1 MRPTPRCSPTGADR
15 RVAGIPQTRSPDAV
29 PGPLPQTHLADT
41 TVWSKVRPR
50 PLLADWFNEEVR
62 SGRIATCD
70 IVVLELL
77 RSARNSQ
84 AFVSQSRLLALL
96 PGYPIAAAE
105 WARGAATAGGAG
117 TAPRYPA
124 RGSAHCGSGGVRSGA
139 AVALRPRLRPDRRSD
154 RAAGAVA
161 APRWVASL
169 IMGDP
174 QRAGFGRTRP
184 DAQARVRGR
193 SGCPEATRRAV
204 TGSRVGRKAAR
215 DQLRSGPRSPPGGV
229 PG

>member
-1 MRPTPRCSPTGADR
+1 M
-15 RVAGIPQTRSPDAV
+15 AGIPQTRSPDAV

-105 WARGAATAGGAG
+105 WARGHEVQQLLAAQGQHRGIPPTDLLIAAAAESAQVPLLHYDHDFDLIAGVTGQPVRWLLPAG
-117 TAPRYPA
+117 TLP
-124 RGSAHCGSGGVRSGA
+124 
-139 AVALRPRLRPDRRSD
+139 
-154 RAAGAVA
+154 
-161 APRWVASL
+161 
-169 IMGDP
+169 
-174 QRAGFGRTRP
+174 
-184 DAQARVRGR
+184 
-193 SGCPEATRRAV
+193 
-204 TGSRVGRKAAR
+204 
-215 DQLRSGPRSPPGGV
+215 
-229 PG
+229 